1 MYISLNK
8 KGLPRK
14 LSGHNC
20 IHKAPIHRTHTNAA
34 LGGDSLESL
43 QNGFWHET
51 LLDHCNTIISH
62 IALESCGFDVGGQ
75 MLFAALVDLAQS
87 EYALAHN
94 PNWHGKCPEESAG
107 FSKFCIAQLFMI
119 HSIMHR
125 SISRKCGQHHLG
137 AIDRLFAA
145 CSTELAIAAQRV
157 LEQQHNDVQE
167 GIEA

>member
-1 MYISLNK
+1 MFISLNK

-14 LSGHNC
+14 LSGLNC
-20 IHKAPIHRTHTNAA
+20 NHKAPTHRTYTHAA
-34 LGGDSLESL
+34 LSGDSLESL
-43 QNGFWHET
+43 QKGFWHET

-87 EYALAHN
+87 EDALAYT
-94 PNWHGKCPEESAG
+94 PNWHGKNPEESAA

-119 HSIMHR
+119 HSIMHHSIR
-125 SISRKCGQHHLG
+125 SVCGQHHLE
-137 AIDRLFAA
+137 AIDRMFAA
-145 CSTELAIAAQRV
+145 CSTQIAIAAQRV

>member
-1 MYISLNK
+1 MFISLNK

-14 LSGHNC
+14 LSGRNC
-20 IHKAPIHRTHTNAA
+20 NHKAPYQHTYTNAA
-34 LGGDSLESL
+34 LNGDSLESL
-43 QNGFWHET
+43 QKGFWHES

-75 MLFAALVDLAQS
+75 LLFAALVDLAQS
-87 EYALAHN
+87 EDALAYT
-94 PNWHGKCPEESAG
+94 PNWHGKTPQESAAY
-107 FSKFCIAQLFMI
+107 SKFCIAQLFMI
-119 HSIMHR
+119 HSIMHHSIR
-125 SISRKCGQHHLG
+125 SVCGQHHLD